1 MEANIIKIG
10 NSRGIIIPA
19 EILKKMS
26 LSEGNTVSLTMDGD
40 TLVIRGGNVSQSL
53 LKTRFY
59 VCPVC
64 GNIIHSASE
73 AAISCHGINLQPLEP
88 RVIGKRSSGTDKSSG
103 PGGETAISGDVR
115 MDQDAAE
122 APVTLEKVE
131 DEAFITINHE
141 MTKKSYI
148 KFIAAVSADRVQ
160 LMQLFPEGP
169 AQARFNPSG
178 VRYVYF
184 YSTTKGLFRLT
195 PGLLR

>member
-40 TLVIRGGNVSQSL
+40 TLVIRGNNVSQSL

-88 RVIGKRSSGTDKSSG
+88 RVIGKKSSG

-115 MDQDAAE
+115 MDQDSAE

-178 VRYVYF
+178 VRYVYI
-184 YSTTKGLFRLT
+184 YSTTKGLFRLSLG
-195 PGLLR
+195 PLR

>member
-1 MEANIIKIG
+1 MDSNIIKIG

-19 EILKKMS
+19 EILKRMS
-26 LSEGNTVSLTMDGD
+26 LSEGNTVSLTVDGD

-73 AAISCHGINLQPLEP
+73 AAISCHGINLLPLEP
-88 RVIGKRSSGTDKSSG
+88 HVLGKKR
-103 PGGETAISGDVR
+103 GDNVSEKAVVEDIPQLKDE
-115 MDQDAAE
+115 M
-122 APVTLEKVE
+122 VTLEKVE

-160 LMQLFPEGP
+160 LVQLFPEGP

-178 VRYVYF
+178 VRYVYI
-184 YSTTKGLFRLT
+184 YSTTKGLFRLSLG
-195 PGLLR
+195 PLR